1 VVVGRNRWTEGLP
14 SPLLAGADGGL
25 FKFDPAAAAE
35 TLEMVGATK
44 RRRSQGEVDAALRRL
59 NEAARTGENLM
70 PASIAC
76 ARARVTTGEWADA
89 LREVF
94 GEYRPP
100 TGVEGQR
107 LGLEG
112 ARVEAVRARVAA
124 WGARHGGRPR
134 IVVGKPGLD
143 GHSNGSEMIA
153 VAAREAGFEVIYGG
167 IRWTVP
173 EIVKSAV
180 EEDATVLGLSVL
192 SGGHL
197 EIARAVREQLGAEG
211 VGEGIPVVMGGIIPE
226 SDVGALDAL
235 GVKAVFT
242 PKDFDL
248 MDVMDRILDV
258 IGAPRGETTARIASA

>member
-1 VVVGRNRWTEGLP
+1 
-14 SPLLAGADGGL
+14 
-25 FKFDPAAAAE
+25 
-35 TLEMVGATK
+35 
-44 RRRSQGEVDAALRRL
+44 
-59 NEAARTGENLM
+59 M

-100 TGVEGQR
+100 TGVEGQH

-153 VAAREAGFEVIYGG
+153 DAARQAGFEVLYGR
-167 IRWTVP
+167 IRRAVP
-173 EIVKSAV
+173 ELVNSAV
-180 EEDATVLGLSVL
+180 
-192 SGGHL
+192 GG
-197 EIARAVREQLGAEG
+197 AA
-211 VGEGIPVVMGGIIPE
+211 
-226 SDVGALDAL
+226 
-235 GVKAVFT
+235 
-242 PKDFDL
+242 
-248 MDVMDRILDV
+248 
-258 IGAPRGETTARIASA
+258 